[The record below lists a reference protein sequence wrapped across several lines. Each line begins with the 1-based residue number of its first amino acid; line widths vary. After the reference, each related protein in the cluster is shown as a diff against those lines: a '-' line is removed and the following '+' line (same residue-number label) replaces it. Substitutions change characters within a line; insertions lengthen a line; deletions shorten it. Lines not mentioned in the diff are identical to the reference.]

1 MARIT
6 ITYSLDTNGDPEPH
20 AVVSLRPGDF
30 LVFNRPPP
38 AGVNTICAQADGP
51 FAELVSRDLATAV
64 ASIEDG
70 NLIVTL
76 TPP

>member
-6 ITYSLDTNGDPEPH
+6 ITYSLDSNGNPEPH

-30 LVFNRPPP
+30 LVFNRPLP
-38 AGVNTICAQADGP
+38 AGVNKICAQVDGP
-51 FAELVSRDLATAV
+51 LAELVSRGSATAP

-76 TPP
+76 TP

>member
-6 ITYSLDTNGDPEPH
+6 ITYSVDSQGNPEPH

-38 AGVNTICAQADGP
+38 AGVNTVCAQVDGP
-51 FAELVSRDLATAV
+51 LAELVSRDPATVA

-76 TPP
+76 V